1 MLPDGSLSDKLA
13 GVNSLLVVVEF
24 DVEAA
29 LRRQL
34 AVAAVYDR
42 RRRS

>member
-1 MLPDGSLSDKLA
+1 
-13 GVNSLLVVVEF
+13 VEQF

-34 AVAAVYDR
+34 VMWNRHDNAMLTPTERQVRLHQD
-42 RRRS
+42 